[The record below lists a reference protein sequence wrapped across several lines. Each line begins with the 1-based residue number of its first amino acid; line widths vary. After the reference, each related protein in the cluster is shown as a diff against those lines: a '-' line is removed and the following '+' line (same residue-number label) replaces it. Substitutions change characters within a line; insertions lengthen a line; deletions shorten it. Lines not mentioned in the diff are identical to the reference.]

1 MSRAKPAGVP
11 AAIDGLC
18 ATVRW
23 GRFFWGTDEEIGSR
37 VRPPVHMIRLTE
49 MRRIAPYKWL
59 HPEEEVSLRF
69 TSAYSMRR
77 MREPRKR

>member
-1 MSRAKPAGVP
+1 MAVGYA
-11 AAIDGLC
+11 
-18 ATVRW
+18 
-23 GRFFWGTDEEIGSR
+23 
-37 VRPPVHMIRLTE
+37 PPVHMIRLTK